1 MRPTHAEIDL
11 RAISDNI
18 EELASKIA
26 PSQVCVVV
34 KADAY
39 GHGDVPVA
47 MAAQEAGAPWLAV
60 ALVEEGVR
68 LREAGIEAPIL
79 LLSEPPTEDA
89 PEVVRWGLTPT
100 AYSLSFLEALGSSG
114 AACEVHLKVDTG
126 MHRVGAPPA
135 TLPQLLDTVVAYPK
149 LDLGGLWTHFAV
161 ADQDPAFT
169 KTQIDRFDEAIDGH
183 DAPLIHMANTAG
195 ALLFPE
201 ARRDMCRIGLGI
213 YGLHPCPAT
222 MEVVRLTPAMR
233 IVSRVSHV
241 KHLEAG
247 ARPSY
252 GRIRPMPSD
261 GLVATVPI
269 GYADG
274 FPRRLSSSPLALV
287 GGKRRPLAGM
297 VTMDQMVLDLT
308 GSDVSVG
315 DEVVLLGTQG
325 AESIGADEWAE
336 LLGTISYEVVCGI
349 GPRVPRRY
357 LDE

>member
-161 ADQDPAFT
+161 ADQDPVFT

-241 KHLEAG
+241 K
-247 ARPSY
+247 
-252 GRIRPMPSD
+252 
-261 GLVATVPI
+261 
-269 GYADG
+269 
-274 FPRRLSSSPLALV
+274 
-287 GGKRRPLAGM
+287 
-297 VTMDQMVLDLT
+297 
-308 GSDVSVG
+308 
-315 DEVVLLGTQG
+315 
-325 AESIGADEWAE
+325 
-336 LLGTISYEVVCGI
+336 
-349 GPRVPRRY
+349 
-357 LDE
+357 